1 MPYNA
6 AAVNYSYTLKSMG
19 VAVFIILAL
28 QDAHKTD

>member
-6 AAVNYSYTLKSMG
+6 AAVNYGYTLKSME
-19 VAVFIILAL
+19 VAVFKILAL